1 MKEEKMKQP
10 QGENSEPDKLMIQDS
25 VYYTTYTRKYL
36 NRKGWVKPDAKKVV
50 SFIPGTIRQ
59 VFVRSGDKVRMHDKL
74 LVLEAMKM
82 MNTIQSPLEGMIR
95 SVNIKE
101 GDKIPKGIVMI
112 EFE

>member
-1 MKEEKMKQP
+1 MKQSH
-10 QGENSEPDKLMIQDS
+10 GENTEPDKLVIQDS

-36 NRKGWVKPDAKKVV
+36 NRKNWVKPDVKKVL

-59 VFVRSGDKVRMHDKL
+59 VYIKSGDKVQMHDKL

-82 MNTIQSPLEGMIR
+82 MNTIQSPLEGIIK

-112 EFE
+112 EFK